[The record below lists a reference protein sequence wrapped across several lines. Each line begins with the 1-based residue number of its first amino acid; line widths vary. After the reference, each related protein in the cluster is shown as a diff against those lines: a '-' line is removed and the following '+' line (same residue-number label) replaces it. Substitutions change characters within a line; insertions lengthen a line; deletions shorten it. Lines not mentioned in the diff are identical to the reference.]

1 MSFTASRKSTSL
13 NLSASSIMNMNFQQ
27 NSSKPEMDKAVCE
40 PLQGKLIKE
49 KSMLTIWYK
58 GFFLSY
64 ANKFTQI
71 QLSNSW

>member
-1 MSFTASRKSTSL
+1 MSFKASRKSTSL

-49 KSMLTIWYK
+49 KSMLTI
-58 GFFLSY
+58 
-64 ANKFTQI
+64 
-71 QLSNSW
+71 